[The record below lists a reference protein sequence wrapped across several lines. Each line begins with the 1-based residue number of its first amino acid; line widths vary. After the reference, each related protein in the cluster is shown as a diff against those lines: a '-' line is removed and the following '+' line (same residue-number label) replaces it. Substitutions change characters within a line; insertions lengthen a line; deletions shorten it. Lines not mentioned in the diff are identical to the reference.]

1 MTTHDATTAGS
12 RVAPPAAS
20 ARGRWATL
28 VVLAAAQFMV
38 FLDETVVNVA
48 LPSIKAE
55 LGFTQPALAWV
66 VNAYM
71 LAFGGLLLLGGRI
84 ADLYGRR
91 RVFLA
96 GTAVFG
102 VASLLDGLA
111 MSPGLLVAARALQG
125 VGAAL
130 ATPAALAL
138 ITSLF
143 PPGAERVRALSI
155 WGALSG
161 LGFAVGNLLGGI
173 ITDLA
178 SWRWVFLINVPIAV
192 ASLGI
197 VPRFVAESRSAI
209 RTRFDVRG
217 AITLM
222 AGMSTLVSAFLDA
235 ASVGWGAAQTHVLL
249 AIALT
254 LLAAFGV
261 IESRGTAPLIPLG
274 VLRNRRTL
282 VPNAVQFLLGGSLIS
297 SFFLLTLYLQQVLGY
312 TPLQAGISYLPLA
325 AGVATATAL
334 ANRWVPTQGPRRL
347 AAAGLTLAAAG
358 LLVLAH
364 APALGSYLADV
375 LPALVLLGVG
385 AGLAFVSIT
394 NAALAT
400 VAEAVAGLAS
410 ALLSTAVMLGG
421 SLGLAVLATVAT
433 ARRNGLLAT
442 GATQLTAQVGGLDL
456 AFAVAA
462 VGALIAALIAAMAL
476 NRNYAETTADPKG
489 NDEASSSG
497 QDQPAP
503 WADDAAV
510 RRRAKRP
517 YSNAHINFTV
527 CGDRRHD
534 DRLVQHLGC
543 VRGRCRSGPVRS
555 G

>member
-1 MTTHDATTAGS
+1 MSTYDATTADS
-12 RVAPPAAS
+12 PLALPASTTRRRRTA
-20 ARGRWATL
+20 L
-28 VVLAAAQFMV
+28 IVLAAAQFMV

-48 LPSIKAE
+48 LPSIKAD
-55 LGFTQPALAWV
+55 LGFTQPTLAWV
-66 VNAYM
+66 INAYM

-91 RVFLA
+91 RIFLA

-102 VASLLDGLA
+102 LASLLDGLA
-111 MSPGLLVAARALQG
+111 LSPAQLVAARGLQG

-155 WGALSG
+155 WAALSG
-161 LGFAVGNLLGGI
+161 LGFAVGILLGGV

-197 VPRFVAESRSAI
+197 VPRFITESRSTA
-209 RTRFDVRG
+209 RPRFDAPG
-217 AITLM
+217 AITLT
-222 AGMSTLVSAFLDA
+222 AGMSTLVYAFLNA
-235 ASVGWGAAQTHVLL
+235 ASVGWGAAQTHLLL
-249 AIALT
+249 ALALT
-254 LLAAFGV
+254 MLAAFGV

-274 VLRNRRTL
+274 ILRNRRTL
-282 VPNAVQFLLGGSLIS
+282 VPNTVQFLLGGSLIS

-325 AGVATATAL
+325 AGVATATAV

-347 AAAGLTLAAAG
+347 AAAGLTLAAVG

-364 APALGSYLADV
+364 APADGSYLVNV
-375 LPALVLLGVG
+375 LPALVLLGFG
-385 AGLAFVSIT
+385 AGLSFVSIT

-400 VAEAVAGLAS
+400 VDETVAGLAS

-433 ARRNGLLAT
+433 ARRNSLLDT
-442 GATQLTAQVGGLDL
+442 RATQLAAQVGGLNL

-462 VGALIAALIAAMAL
+462 TGALIAALIAAVAL
-476 NRNYAETTADPKG
+476 NRNRAATNADLKRHDG
-489 NDEASSSG
+489 ASSDG
-497 QDQPAP
+497 PDQPA
-503 WADDAAV
+503 A
-510 RRRAKRP
+510 
-517 YSNAHINFTV
+517 
-527 CGDRRHD
+527 
-534 DRLVQHLGC
+534 
-543 VRGRCRSGPVRS
+543 RSR
-555 G
+555 

>member
-1 MTTHDATTAGS
+1 MSTHDATTADS
-12 RVAPPAAS
+12 PFALPAS
-20 ARGRWATL
+20 TTRRHWAALTI
-28 VVLAAAQFMV
+28 LAAAQFMV

-48 LPSIKAE
+48 LPSIKAD
-55 LGFTQPALAWV
+55 LGFTQPTLAWV
-66 VNAYM
+66 INAYM

-91 RVFLA
+91 RIFLA

-102 VASLLDGLA
+102 LASLLNGLA
-111 MSPGLLVAARALQG
+111 MSPAQLVAARALQG

-161 LGFAVGNLLGGI
+161 LGFAVGILLGGI

-178 SWRWVFLINVPIAV
+178 SWRWVFLINVPIAGV
-192 ASLGI
+192 SLGI
-197 VPRFVAESRSAI
+197 VPRFIAENRTTI
-209 RTRFDVRG
+209 RPRFDIPG
-217 AITLM
+217 AITLT
-222 AGMSTLVSAFLDA
+222 AGMSTLVYAFLNA
-235 ASVGWGAAQTHVLL
+235 ASVGWGATHTHALL

-254 LLAAFGV
+254 LLAAFGI
-261 IESRGTAPLIPLG
+261 IESRGTAPLIPLSIM
-274 VLRNRRTL
+274 RDRRTS

-297 SFFLLTLYLQQVLGY
+297 SFFLLTLYLQQVLDY

-325 AGVATATAL
+325 AGVATATAV

-347 AAAGLTLAAAG
+347 AAAGLTLAAVG

-364 APALGSYLADV
+364 APANGSYLLNV
-375 LPALVLLGVG
+375 LPALVLLGFG
-385 AGLAFVSIT
+385 AGLSFVSIT

-400 VAEAVAGLAS
+400 VDETVAGLAS

-433 ARRNGLLAT
+433 ARRNSLLDT
-442 GATQLTAQVGGLDL
+442 RATQLAAQVGGLNL

-462 VGALIAALIAAMAL
+462 TGALLAALIAAVAL
-476 NRNYAETTADPKG
+476 NRNRAATNADLKRHDG
-489 NDEASSSG
+489 ASSNG
-497 QDQPAP
+497 PDQSAP
-503 WADDAAV
+503 
-510 RRRAKRP
+510 
-517 YSNAHINFTV
+517 
-527 CGDRRHD
+527 
-534 DRLVQHLGC
+534 
-543 VRGRCRSGPVRS
+543 RSR
-555 G
+555 

>member
-1 MTTHDATTAGS
+1 MSTHDAMTAGS
-12 RVAPPAAS
+12 PFAPPAAS
-20 ARGRWATL
+20 ARRRWAAL
-28 VVLAAAQFMV
+28 IVLAVAQFMV

-48 LPSIKAE
+48 LPSLKAD
-55 LGFTQPALAWV
+55 LGFTQPTLAWV
-66 VNAYM
+66 INAYM

-91 RVFLA
+91 RIFLA
-96 GTAVFG
+96 GTAMFG
-102 VASLLDGLA
+102 LASLLDGLA
-111 MSPGLLVAARALQG
+111 MSPEQLVAARALQG

-143 PPGAERVRALSI
+143 PPGPERVRALSI

-161 LGFAVGNLLGGI
+161 LGFAVGILLGGI

-178 SWRWVFLINVPIAV
+178 SWRWVFLINVPIAI
-192 ASLGI
+192 ASLEI
-197 VPRFVAESRSAI
+197 VPRFIAESRSTT
-209 RTRFDVRG
+209 RPRFDVPG
-217 AITLM
+217 AITLT
-222 AGMSTLVSAFLDA
+222 AGMSALVYAFLNA
-235 ASVGWGAAQTHVLL
+235 ASVGWGAVQTHVLL
-249 AIALT
+249 AVALT

-274 VLRNRRTL
+274 IMRNRRTL
-282 VPNAVQFLLGGSLIS
+282 VPNVVQFLLGGSLIS

-347 AAAGLTLAAAG
+347 AAVGLTLAAAG
-358 LLVLAH
+358 LVVVAH
-364 APALGSYLADV
+364 APANGSYLLNV
-375 LPALVLLGVG
+375 LPALVLLGFG
-385 AGLAFVSIT
+385 AGLSFVSIT

-400 VAEAVAGLAS
+400 VDEAVAGLAS
-410 ALLSTAVMLGG
+410 ALLSAAVMLGG
-421 SLGLAVLATVAT
+421 ALGLAVLATVAT
-433 ARRNGLLAT
+433 ARRNSLLDTRAT
-442 GATQLTAQVGGLDL
+442 PLAAQVGGLNL

-476 NRNYAETTADPKG
+476 DRNRAEDNADPKG
-489 NDEASSSG
+489 NDEASTSG

-503 WADDAAV
+503 
-510 RRRAKRP
+510 
-517 YSNAHINFTV
+517 
-527 CGDRRHD
+527 
-534 DRLVQHLGC
+534 
-543 VRGRCRSGPVRS
+543 RGR
-555 G
+555 

>member
-1 MTTHDATTAGS
+1 MSTHDATTADS
-12 RVAPPAAS
+12 PFALPAS
-20 ARGRWATL
+20 TTRRRWAAL
-28 VVLAAAQFMV
+28 IVLAAAQLMV

-55 LGFTQPALAWV
+55 LGFTQPTLAWV
-66 VNAYM
+66 INAYM

-91 RVFLA
+91 RIFLA

-102 VASLLDGLA
+102 LASLLDGLA
-111 MSPGLLVAARALQG
+111 LSPAQLVAARGLQG

-155 WGALSG
+155 WAALSG
-161 LGFAVGNLLGGI
+161 LGFAVGILLGGI

-197 VPRFVAESRSAI
+197 VPRFITESRSTASP
-209 RTRFDVRG
+209 RFDAPG
-217 AITLM
+217 AITLT
-222 AGMSTLVSAFLDA
+222 AGMSTLVYAFLNA
-235 ASVGWGAAQTHVLL
+235 ASVGWGAAQTHLLL
-249 AIALT
+249 ALALT
-254 LLAAFGV
+254 MLAAFGV

-274 VLRNRRTL
+274 ILRNRRTL
-282 VPNAVQFLLGGSLIS
+282 VPNTVQLLLGGSLIS
-297 SFFLLTLYLQQVLGY
+297 SFFLLTLYLQQVLRY

-334 ANRWVPTQGPRRL
+334 ANRWVPTHGPRRL
-347 AAAGLTLAAAG
+347 AAAGLTLAAVG

-364 APALGSYLADV
+364 APAQGSYPLNV
-375 LPALVLLGVG
+375 LPALVLLGFG
-385 AGLAFVSIT
+385 AGLSFVSIT

-400 VAEAVAGLAS
+400 VDETVAGLAS

-421 SLGLAVLATVAT
+421 SLGLAVLTTVAT
-433 ARRNGLLAT
+433 ARQNSLRDT
-442 GATQLTAQVGGLDL
+442 RATQLMAQVGGLNL
-456 AFAVAA
+456 TFAVAA
-462 VGALIAALIAAMAL
+462 AGALIAALIAAAAL
-476 NRNYAETTADPKG
+476 DRNRAETNADPKG
-489 NDEASSSG
+489 NDEASSSS
-497 QDQPAP
+497 QDQPA
-503 WADDAAV
+503 
-510 RRRAKRP
+510 
-517 YSNAHINFTV
+517 T
-527 CGDRRHD
+527 
-534 DRLVQHLGC
+534 
-543 VRGRCRSGPVRS
+543 RGR
-555 G
+555 

>member
-1 MTTHDATTAGS
+1 MSTHEATTAGS
-12 RVAPPAAS
+12 SVTLPTAS
-20 ARGRWATL
+20 ARRRWAAL
-28 VVLAAAQFMV
+28 IVLAAAQFMV

-48 LPSIKAE
+48 LPSIKAD

-91 RVFLA
+91 RIFLA
-96 GTAVFG
+96 GTAIFG
-102 VASLLDGLA
+102 LASLLDGLA
-111 MSPGLLVAARALQG
+111 MSPGQLVAARAFQG

-138 ITSLF
+138 VTSLF
-143 PPGAERVRALSI
+143 RPGAERVRALSI

-161 LGFAVGNLLGGI
+161 LGFAVGILLGGI

-178 SWRWVFLINVPIAV
+178 SWRWVFLINVPIAI
-192 ASLGI
+192 ASLGV
-197 VPRFVAESRSAI
+197 VPRFITESRSTT
-209 RTRFDVRG
+209 RPRFDLPG
-217 AITLM
+217 ALTLTG
-222 AGMSTLVSAFLDA
+222 GMSTLVYAFLNA
-235 ASVGWGAAQTHVLL
+235 ASVGWGAAQTQLLL
-249 AIALT
+249 AVALA

-261 IESRGTAPLIPLG
+261 VETKASAPLIALS
-274 VLRNRRTL
+274 VLRDRRTL

-347 AAAGLTLAAAG
+347 AAAGLASAAAG
-358 LLVLAH
+358 LLILAH
-364 APALGSYLADV
+364 APALGSYLPNV
-375 LPALVLLGVG
+375 LPALILLGVG
-385 AGLAFVSIT
+385 AGFAFVSIT

-400 VAEAVAGLAS
+400 VAETVAGLAS

-421 SLGLAVLATVAT
+421 SVGLAVLATVAT

-442 GATQLTAQVGGLDL
+442 GAAPLTAQVRGLDL

-462 VGALIAALIAAMAL
+462 IGALTGALIALAL
-476 NRNYAETTADPKG
+476 NRDRSSDP
-489 NDEASSSG
+489 DMLA
-497 QDQPAP
+497 
-503 WADDAAV
+503 DAADV
-510 RRRAKRP
+510 A
-517 YSNAHINFTV
+517 
-527 CGDRRHD
+527 
-534 DRLVQHLGC
+534 
-543 VRGRCRSGPVRS
+543 
-555 G
+555 